1 MEGHGQGA
9 SDSRYAAV
17 VAITGKRGRL
27 HDRGGGSF
35 HCSGENN
42 LREAHLGIHLQSRDR
57 CRVIYTT
64 YKRANQIFFT
74 ATKTIVH
81 KSTRA
86 LRLYPLDEIKRRKC
100 I

>member
-35 HCSGENN
+35 HCSGEND

-57 CRVIYTT
+57 CRVTDVC
-64 YKRANQIFFT
+64 RPR
-74 ATKTIVH
+74 
-81 KSTRA
+81 SA
-86 LRLYPLDEIKRRKC
+86 LFLYWS
-100 I
+100 